1 MTRTSSTPTWEKH
14 SVSEFLTIDSVSVA
28 YGDIQAL
35 WDVCLEVHEGE
46 IVALIGPNGAGKTTL
61 MRAIV
66 GLHPLKSGT
75 IRLGDKTLSS
85 LPAHKIVDE
94 GLILVPE
101 GRRLFGGLS
110 VLDNLELGAYSKR
123 AREVRTDTLKL
134 VYELF
139 PLLRERKD
147 QRANTMSGGQQ
158 QMLAVGRAL
167 MGIPRLLML
176 DEPSLGLGPL
186 IVENIFETIQKMN
199 QQGLTVLLV
208 EQNAMQA
215 LELAHRGYILE
226 QGKIVGSGSGQDL
239 LHDDKVQEAYLG
251 ICPTPA
257 E

>member
-1 MTRTSSTPTWEKH
+1 MSD
-14 SVSEFLTIDSVSVA
+14 FLKIDGVNVA

-35 WDVCLEVHEGE
+35 WDVSLEVHEGE

-61 MRAIV
+61 MRAIA

-75 IRLGDKTLSS
+75 VRLGDKALNTLA
-85 LPAHKIVDE
+85 AHKIVE
-94 GLILVPE
+94 QGLILVPE

-110 VLDNLELGAYSKR
+110 VLDNLVMGAYSKR
-123 AREVRTDTLKL
+123 AREVRADTLKL

-139 PLLRERKD
+139 PLLEERKD

-167 MGIPRLLML
+167 MGVPKVLML
-176 DEPSLGLGPL
+176 DEPSLGLGPI
-186 IVENIFETIQKMN
+186 IVEDIFNTVKRMN
-199 QQGLTVLLV
+199 QQGVTVFLV

-215 LELAHRGYILE
+215 LELAHRAYILE
-226 QGKIVGSGSGQDL
+226 QGRIAGTGTGQEL
-239 LHDDKVQEAYLG
+239 LRDGRVQEAYLG
-251 ICPTPA
+251 ICPTPV